1 MDEEVACRGPAVS
14 TARTASSLA
23 TAGRVVARHWPLP
36 PPRRVAGGGGGGGGE
51 AGAAVTVEDVCP
63 SGVRAAPRVT

>member
-23 TAGRVVARHWPLP
+23 AAGRVVARHWPLP

-51 AGAAVTVEDVCP
+51 AGAVVTVCP
-63 SGVRAAPRVT
+63 SGEWCARCPPL